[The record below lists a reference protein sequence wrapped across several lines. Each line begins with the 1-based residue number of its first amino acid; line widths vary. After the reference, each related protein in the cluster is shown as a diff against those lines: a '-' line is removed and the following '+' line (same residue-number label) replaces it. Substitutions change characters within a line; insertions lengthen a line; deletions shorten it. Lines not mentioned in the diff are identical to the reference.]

1 MTVGM
6 QRERIVVV
14 GAGMGGLAAAIR
26 LAGHGHDVLVL
37 ERAAAP
43 GGKAR
48 QVRVG
53 GAAIDGGPTVL
64 TMKWV
69 FDRLLEGSGQ
79 RLEDE
84 VDIEGADVLARHF
97 WPDGSTLDLFA
108 DIDRSAEAI
117 ADFSDRANADGYR
130 RFRADSARIFETLR
144 EPFIAGA
151 RPTVPRFLW
160 RLGPLALRRHLAL
173 RPFSTMWSALG
184 GYFPD
189 RRLRQLFGRYATY
202 VGSSPFATP
211 ATLMLVAHV
220 EQEGVWMVGGGMHA
234 LARGLV
240 RLGAARGARYRFGAG
255 VARILTDGDRF
266 ATGVVLDDGEVIGA
280 RAVVF
285 NGDVS
290 ALGAGLMGGAA
301 RAAARRPVAPAD
313 RSLSAMAIAGT
324 IPPADFPLAHHTVLF
339 APDYAAEFSAIF
351 QERRIAARPTVYI
364 CAQDRGADGTLCPAA
379 RRAGRERVLMLVNAP
394 ADGDMKDDDDQE
406 IDRCL
411 TTTLNQLARCGM
423 TLDRSALTAKVTTP
437 ARFARLFPGSG
448 GALYGRATHGWL
460 ASFRRS
466 GARTALRG
474 LYLAGG
480 SVHPGPGVPM
490 ATLSGMQA
498 ADAFLSDRPSTPSSP
513 PPDIFGGMS
522 TG

>member
-117 ADFSDRANADGYR
+117 ADFSDRANADGYC

-220 EQEGVWMVGGGMHA
+220 EQDGVWMVRGGMHA

-240 RLGAARGARYRFGAG
+240 RLGAARGVRYRFGAG
-255 VARILTDGDRF
+255 VARILTDGDRL
-266 ATGVVLDDGEVIGA
+266 ATGVVLDNGERVEA
-280 RAVVF
+280 RAIVF
-285 NGDVS
+285 NGDAS
-290 ALGAGLMGGAA
+290 ALGAGLMGEAA
-301 RAAARRPVAPAD
+301 RAASGRPVAPAD

-324 IPPADFPLAHHTVLF
+324 MPLADFPLAHHTVF
-339 APDYAAEFSAIF
+339 FGTDYGAEFSSIF
-351 QERRIAARPTVYI
+351 RHRRITARPTVYI
-364 CAQDRGADGTLCPAA
+364 CAQDRGADGTPCGAA
-379 RRAGRERVLMLVNAP
+379 RQAGRERVLMLVNAP
-394 ADGDMKDDDDQE
+394 ADGDMRDYDDKE

-411 TTTLNQLARCGM
+411 TTTLNQLARCAM
-423 TLDRSALTAKVTTP
+423 VLERSTLAAKVTTP
-437 ARFARLFPGSG
+437 ARFDRLFPGSG

-460 ASFRRS
+460 ASFRRP
-466 GARTALRG
+466 GARTALKG

-490 ATLSGMQA
+490 ATLSGMLA
-498 ADAFLSDRPSTPSSP
+498 ADAFLSDRPLTPSSP
-513 PPDIFGGMS
+513 PPDIFGGTS